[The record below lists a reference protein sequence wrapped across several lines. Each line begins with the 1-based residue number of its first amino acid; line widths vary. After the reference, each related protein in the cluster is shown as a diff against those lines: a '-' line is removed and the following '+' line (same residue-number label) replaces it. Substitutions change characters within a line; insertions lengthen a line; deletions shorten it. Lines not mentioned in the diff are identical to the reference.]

1 MTLRRMRLLPRNQLI
16 LRVFDLA
23 VGLDPEVLKES
34 LAATFDAC
42 SALVINR

>member
-1 MTLRRMRLLPRNQLI
+1 MMLLTRIQLI
-16 LRVFDLA
+16 LRIFDLA
-23 VGLDPEVLKES
+23 VGVDPEVLEES

>member
-23 VGLDPEVLKES
+23 VGLDPEVLEEN
-34 LAATFDAC
+34 LATAFGAC
-42 SALVINR
+42 SALVVNR

>member
-1 MTLRRMRLLPRNQLI
+1 MRLLTRNQPI

-23 VGLDPEVLKES
+23 VGLDPEVLEES
-34 LAATFDAC
+34 LAAAFDAC